1 VQLVVRLVVAW
12 AVNVAALWV
21 VDAVFSGVD
30 STGWGAL
37 IIAGLVFGIVNTIVK
52 PILVL
57 LSLPIVLITLGLF
70 LFVINM
76 TVLALTDWLVSGFN
90 IEGFWTFVGATIV
103 VWIVNVV
110 LEAAARRVTM

>member
-1 VQLVVRLVVAW
+1 VQLVVRMLVAW

-21 VDAVFSGVD
+21 ADAIFSDVD

-37 IIAGLVFGIVNTIVK
+37 IVAGLVFGIVNTIVK

-57 LSLPIVLITLGLF
+57 LSLPIVIITLGIF
-70 LFVINM
+70 LFFINM
-76 TVLALTDWLVSGFN
+76 AVLALTDWLVSGFN

-110 LEAAARRVTM
+110 LEAAARRVT